1 MKLKKT
7 YLLLF
12 LSVLF
17 FQCASNE
24 ETALPESRKT
34 SLPEYIYSGQEP
46 NASWRM
52 EAAARI
58 EKYRKADLVVSVIDN
73 HGRPVKDAEV
83 KIEMQRH
90 AFGFGSMVHAIGI
103 ALEGK
108 DYRTFKSEDARR
120 YRKVI
125 KENYNKVV
133 FGNDLKWAQWLKGE
147 HDSGS
152 VYARNNL
159 LKALTWLQERN
170 IPVRGHWIMHNVLDR
185 LPVSSQ
191 ELTNPDAL
199 RKQITGHIL
208 DEVSAMTGYLVEW
221 DAINHLVGW
230 GKRTHEVIGRE
241 SYIEFLTLI
250 KSIDPEVKLYVNE
263 GAILPGGSDNR
274 RTRRNEYY
282 DWIRYLLAKDAPLQG
297 IGFMG
302 HFNRASLTPPE
313 TLYRIYERYA
323 SFSLEMQVTELDI
336 NQVPDKLQASYLRD
350 FMTVTFSHPAI
361 VGIIM
366 WGFWEGAHWKPAAA
380 LYRKDWS
387 IKPAGEA
394 WLDLVFKEWW
404 TSIEGM
410 SGADGIFTARGFLGK
425 YRVTVSSAGRTR
437 TVETELPAGGRQISV
452 RMIKSES

>member
-1 MKLKKT
+1 MKKI
-7 YLLLF
+7 YLLLL

-17 FQCASNE
+17 LQCASNE
-24 ETALPESRKT
+24 LPESRKT
-34 SLPEYIYSGQEP
+34 SLPENIYSGQEP
-46 NASWRM
+46 NASWRI
-52 EAAARI
+52 EAVERI

-73 HGRPVKDAEV
+73 QGRPIKDAEV

-108 DYRTFKSEDARR
+108 DYRTVKSEDARR

-125 KENYNKVV
+125 EENYNKVV

-152 VYARNNL
+152 VYARDNL
-159 LKALTWLQERN
+159 WKALSWLQERN

-199 RKQITGHIL
+199 RKQIAMHIR
-208 DEVSAMTGYLVEW
+208 DEVSVMKGRLVEW

-230 GKRTHEVIGRE
+230 GKRTDEVIGRE
-241 SYIEFLTLI
+241 SYVELLKLI
-250 KSIDPEVKLYVNE
+250 KSIDPLVKLYVNE
-263 GAILPGGSDNR
+263 GAILPGGLNNS

-282 DWIRYLLAKDAPLQG
+282 DWIRYLLAKGAPLQG

-302 HFNRASLTPPE
+302 HFKQASLTSPE
-313 TLYRIYERYA
+313 ILYRIYERYA
-323 SFSLEMQVTELDI
+323 SFGLEMQVTEFDI

-361 VGIIM
+361 TGIIM

-404 TSIEGM
+404 TRVEGM
-410 SGADGIFTARGFLGK
+410 SGADGILTARGFLGK
-425 YRVTVSSAGRTR
+425 YKVTVSSAERTR
-437 TVETELPAGGRQISV
+437 TVETELSAGGSRISI
-452 RMIKSES
+452 RMIE